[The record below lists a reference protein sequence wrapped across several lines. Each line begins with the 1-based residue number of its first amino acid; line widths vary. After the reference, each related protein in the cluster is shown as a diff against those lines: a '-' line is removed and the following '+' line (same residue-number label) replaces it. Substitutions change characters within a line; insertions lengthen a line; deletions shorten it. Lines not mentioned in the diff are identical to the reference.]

1 MVPTFFDQNMPRNLG
16 FYDRKMN
23 WTFLLIFSSS
33 SLKNW
38 TKFSSSSFSK
48 KVNWVQFKV
57 HQKSELLN
65 WTELFRSVQS
75 LPWLV
80 LLTRLHK
87 IVCIT
92 NGLIMKYVLYC
103 YNWALFSSFVHT
115 YGGTLLCIACI
126 LFSSFLPYS
135 LEHMQC
141 MGLSFF
147 LNCLKVKVDQFT
159 WKESGK
165 YFCTKLVFRF
175 VQNLYVT

>member
-75 LPWLV
+75 LPCLYHYLLLPPPHSWWTQSKAFQGLCHPIVIWSAEVRV
-80 LLTRLHK
+80 LFEENRTDILWQD
-87 IVCIT
+87 
-92 NGLIMKYVLYC
+92 YYLYPK
-103 YNWALFSSFVHT
+103 LGSMD
-115 YGGTLLCIACI
+115 
-126 LFSSFLPYS
+126 LPNKTQPP
-135 LEHMQC
+135 L
-141 MGLSFF
+141 
-147 LNCLKVKVDQFT
+147 
-159 WKESGK
+159 
-165 YFCTKLVFRF
+165 
-175 VQNLYVT
+175 